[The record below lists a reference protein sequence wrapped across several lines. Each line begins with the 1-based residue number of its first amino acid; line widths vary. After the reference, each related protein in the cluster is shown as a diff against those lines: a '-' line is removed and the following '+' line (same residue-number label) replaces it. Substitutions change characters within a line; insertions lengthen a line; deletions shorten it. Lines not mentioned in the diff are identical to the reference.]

1 MSQATNTQLFLHSAL
16 MPENWQQKRQLCRAD
31 GEAPSL
37 EHGTVC
43 RNLAPRALSLPLTAC
58 PLPTMC
64 DARQVI
70 LPYSSSQLSHLL
82 HGLE

>member
-1 MSQATNTQLFLHSAL
+1 MRPARKTMSQATNTQLFLHSAL

-43 RNLAPRALSLPLTAC
+43 RNLGTQSSVPSPHCLPLAHH
-58 PLPTMC
+58 
-64 DARQVI
+64 V
-70 LPYSSSQLSHLL
+70 
-82 HGLE
+82 